1 MLQKKPFLGQNCV
14 SLLQVTGSVAL
25 QNVPVKFLLFE
36 VRYAELLLQTKGVRA
51 HMAGPTKRDSAPN
64 GNGRAQMPPRQ
75 PAATMH
81 KSELS
86 SVSDGRANARGY
98 PAAAAT

>member
-51 HMAGPTKRDSAPN
+51 RMPTKREALND
-64 GNGRAQMPPRQ
+64 GNGAQM
-75 PAATMH
+75 H
-81 KSELS
+81 KKETR
-86 SVSDGRANARGY
+86 VAVRPEKNY
-98 PAAAAT
+98 